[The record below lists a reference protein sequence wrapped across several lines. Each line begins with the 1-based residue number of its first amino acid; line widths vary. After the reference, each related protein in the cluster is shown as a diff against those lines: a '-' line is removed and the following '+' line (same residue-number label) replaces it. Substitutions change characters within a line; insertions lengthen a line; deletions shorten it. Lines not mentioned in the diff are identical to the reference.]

1 MPGLQAVVEAERRKE
16 PATSAVRGRE
26 ARELAGTHGD
36 AVVAAQRLPGVA
48 REPVGSGQLVV
59 WGAAPRDTRLLLD
72 GIELP
77 ALYHGGGLRSVVPTE
92 LVKRIELAP
101 AAFGPQYGRALG
113 GVLAIDAEAPDE
125 GATRLRASLDP
136 LDAHA
141 SVATPLSG
149 GHLFAGARYSLLDR
163 LLGPVLSTTAREL
176 FPLPRYWDGQ
186 LLAAFPLR
194 AGERLELLLLGASD
208 SALRTVDADDCAR
221 AIEANR
227 DILVG
232 VKIRLSD
239 SCADDGRNEAEAY
252 ERALRAAAMTGL
264 PLMVHHSFSTVD
276 LSDCPGRMKPGDIY
290 THCFHGFPST
300 ILEPESRRIHP
311 AVAAA
316 RERGVLFDIGH
327 GQGSF
332 TWTVAEAAARQGF
345 WPDTISTDLHSG
357 TCEGPCYDMPTAMT
371 RMLRVGMPLEAV
383 IRAATIGPVEAVG
396 IAGEAGTLGLGRE
409 ADVAVLRIEDAG
421 FELDDC
427 QGQMRLIEKR
437 IRAEAVW
444 RAGERCAI
452 TEPLRF
458 ADPAVTRSQREWWPR
473 LVVRD
478 ALLAE

>member
-1 MPGLQAVVEAERRKE
+1 MHDWILRGGRVMDPANGIDAVADLAIGGGRIAAISNTPAVAEPARREFDARGLIVCPGLVDIHIHGYHLATPLGIDVDHYCLGRGVTTAVDAG
-16 PATSAVRGRE
+16 SAG
-26 ARELAGTHGD
+26 ACT
-36 AVVAAQRLPGVA
+36 LPGFRAFAVE
-48 REPVGSGQLVV
+48 RF
-59 WGAAPRDTRLLLD
+59 RTRLLGFLHISSI
-72 GIELP
+72 GL
-77 ALYHGGGLRSVVPTE
+77 AGAGLGGGS
-92 LVKRIELAP
+92 AP
-101 AAFGPQYGRALG
+101 
-113 GVLAIDAEAPDE
+113 
-125 GATRLRASLDP
+125 
-136 LDAHA
+136 
-141 SVATPLSG
+141 
-149 GHLFAGARYSLLDR
+149 
-163 LLGPVLSTTAREL
+163 
-176 FPLPRYWDGQ
+176 
-186 LLAAFPLR
+186 
-194 AGERLELLLLGASD
+194 GECD
-208 SALRTVDADDCAR
+208 SLRTVDADDCAR

-383 IRAATIGPVEAVG
+383 IRAATIGPAEAVG
-396 IAGEAGTLGLGRE
+396 IAGEAGTLGIGRE